1 MKKFILPVA
10 LVATMLMLVSCGG
23 SEQYQKGSTI
33 MKDAIKKVEAAKS
46 CDELEDAM
54 DLYEKWRWEDPIS
67 TTTAKEDIKLEQ
79 LKKELQKIY
88 EAKEK
93 ELCKND
99 DKDEWVVEVEEVA
112 ED

>member
-1 MKKFILPVA
+1 
-10 LVATMLMLVSCGG
+10 
-23 SEQYQKGSTI
+23 
-33 MKDAIKKVEAAKS
+33 
-46 CDELEDAM
+46 M

-67 TTTAKEDIKLEQ
+67 TTTAKEDIKLEK

-99 DKDEWVVEVEEVA
+99 DKGEWVVEVEEVVA
-112 ED
+112 ADED